1 MKKHKMSDKARIKST
16 IYYDEKQRFSPEFL
30 AKRAVRVLT
39 RKLIRHGKIVQKT
52 TCEICGD
59 QPAECHHLHYDRPDS
74 ATSIVWVCRACH
86 VAFHRLK
93 DD

>member
-1 MKKHKMSDKARIKST
+1 MKKYKSSDKARIKRT
-16 IYYDEKQRFSPEFL
+16 TYYDEKQRFNPEFL

>member
-16 IYYDEKQRFSPEFL
+16 IYYDEKQRFNPEFL
-30 AKRAVRVLT
+30 AKRVVRVLT

-59 QPAECHHLHYDRPDS
+59 QPAEYHHLHYDRPDS

>member
-1 MKKHKMSDKARIKST
+1 MT
-16 IYYDEKQRFSPEFL
+16 GTPEFL

>member
-16 IYYDEKQRFSPEFL
+16 IYYDEKQRFNPEFL

-52 TCEICGD
+52 TCEICGRW
-59 QPAECHHLHYDRPDS
+59 PTECHHLSYDKPNS
-74 ATSIVWVCRACH
+74 ATDIIWVCRACH